1 MLDRRIT
8 MYTPKPT
15 KLGHL
20 VLKVNDVQASAK
32 FYQEVVGLKVS
43 DWIDDR
49 MVFLRSSNDH
59 HDLALLQL
67 PAHQV
72 GKLDNEQTRLEHFSY
87 HVESIDEIKAISKML
102 QERGVEIDRGIGRH
116 GPGDNTFI
124 VFKDPDGNNV
134 EFYSDML
141 QITESNP
148 YQASTWN
155 GKDMATFDQWN
166 LTEFVVEPPERIKAI
181 ITSPENAQSEHSQ
194 NDEQVKR

>member
-1 MLDRRIT
+1 
-8 MYTPKPT
+8 MYTPSPK

-20 VLKVNDVQASAK
+20 VLKVNDVQASLK
-32 FYQEVVGLKVS
+32 FYQEVVGLTVS

-49 MVFLRSSNDH
+49 MVFLRSSSDH

-72 GKLDNEQTRLEHFSY
+72 GQQTPEQSPLEHFSY
-87 HVESIDEIKAISKML
+87 HVESLDEIKAIAIML
-102 QERGVEIDRGIGRH
+102 QERGIEIDRGVGRH

-141 QITESNP
+141 QITEEAP
-148 YQASTWN
+148 YNASTWD
-155 GKDMATFDQWN
+155 GKDLDTFDQWH
-166 LTEFVVEPPERIKAI
+166 LKEFLVAPPERITAMLNSDNK
-181 ITSPENAQSEHSQ
+181 
-194 NDEQVKR
+194 

>member
-1 MLDRRIT
+1 
-8 MYTPKPT
+8 MYKPNPT

-32 FYQEVVGLKVS
+32 FYQEVVGLTVS

-49 MVFLRSSNDH
+49 MVFLRASPDH

-67 PAHQV
+67 PSHQI
-72 GKLDNEQTRLEHFSY
+72 GQQDIEQARIEHFSY
-87 HVESIDEIKAISKML
+87 HVESISEIQAIAKML
-102 QERGVEIDRGIGRH
+102 QERGVEIDRGVGRH

-141 QITESNP
+141 QINEQSP
-148 YQASTWN
+148 YQASTW
-155 GKDMATFDQWN
+155 DSQEMATFDQWN
-166 LTEFVVEPPERIKAI
+166 LAEFVVEPPARIKAI
-181 ITSPENAQSEHSQ
+181 MPTENNKQKT
-194 NDEQVKR
+194 DK

>member
-1 MLDRRIT
+1 
-8 MYTPKPT
+8 MYTPSPK

-20 VLKVNDVQASAK
+20 VLKVNDVQASLK
-32 FYQEVVGLKVS
+32 FYQEVVGLTVS

-49 MVFLRSSNDH
+49 MVFLRSSSDH

-72 GKLDNEQTRLEHFSY
+72 GQQRPEHSPLEHFSY
-87 HVESIDEIKAISKML
+87 HVESIEEIKAIAAML
-102 QERGVEIDRGIGRH
+102 QARGIEIDRGVGRH

-141 QITESNP
+141 QITEDAP
-148 YQASTWN
+148 YEASTWD
-155 GKDMATFDQWN
+155 GRDLDTFDQWH
-166 LTEFVVEPPERIKAI
+166 LKEFLVEPPERISAI
-181 ITSPENAQSEHSQ
+181 LNSDKT
-194 NDEQVKR
+194 

>member
-1 MLDRRIT
+1 
-8 MYTPKPT
+8 MYTPSPK

-20 VLKVNDVQASAK
+20 VLKVNDVQASLK
-32 FYQEVVGLKVS
+32 FYQEVVGLTVS

-49 MVFLRSSNDH
+49 MVFLRSASDH

-72 GKLDNEQTRLEHFSY
+72 GQQAPENSPLEHFSY
-87 HVESIDEIKAISKML
+87 HVESIEEINAIAAML
-102 QERGVEIDRGIGRH
+102 QERGIEIDRGVGRH

-141 QITESNP
+141 QITAEQP
-148 YQASTWN
+148 YQATTWD
-155 GKDMATFDQWN
+155 GKDLDTFDQWH
-166 LTEFVVEPPERIKAI
+166 LKAFLVPPPERITAMLNSDK
-181 ITSPENAQSEHSQ
+181 
-194 NDEQVKR
+194 K